1 MGLTRKTVLK
11 RLETINLA
19 KWGDLKKIDE
29 RVDFSERYVKASKKA
44 DSGDNIRSAM
54 SLLIFE
60 LWGIPSTKISRQ
72 TIMKNARAAAKEYIQ
87 IPKDMQ
93 FEYSWLGD
101 LWSLMLIASLQDDD
115 ADLVQFSNCFKIEPQ
130 RGPMSFREGTLK
142 PILYGVANMFRD
154 EKFDNVEELTKSMRH
169 YKVPRLLNSALD
181 GIRKRDAKK
190 AFADLI
196 AAALDHAK
204 RTNAVRFK
212 YSNPSESD
220 IVDKGSSLLWNV
232 AELQGLHPPAIP
244 PEIRPFMVIRQTL
257 GLPPVS
263 TVND

>member
-11 RLETINLA
+11 RLEYINLA

-29 RVDFSERYVKASKKA
+29 RVDFSERYVKATKKA
-44 DSGDNIRSAM
+44 NPVDNIRSAM

-60 LWGIPSTKISRQ
+60 LWGVPSTKISREAA
-72 TIMKNARAAAKEYIQ
+72 IKNALVAGKEYMRL
-87 IPKDMQ
+87 PKDMQ

-101 LWSLMLIASLQDDD
+101 LWSLMVIASLERDD
-115 ADLVQFSNCFKIEPQ
+115 AELNRFSNCFKIEPQ
-130 RGPMSFREGTLK
+130 QGPMSFREGTLK
-142 PILYGVANMFRD
+142 PILYDVANMYRD
-154 EKFDNVEELTKSMRH
+154 EKFDNVEVLRKSMRF

-181 GIRKRDAKK
+181 GIRTRNAKK
-190 AFADLI
+190 AFDDLI

-204 RTNAVRFK
+204 RTNAFRFK
-212 YSNPSESD
+212 YSNPGAED

-232 AELQGLHPPAIP
+232 AELRGLHPPAIP

-257 GLPPVS
+257 GIPPVN